1 MDTTARIL
9 IVEDHSFMLAML
21 QEYIDQEEDFEV
33 CGTFDSG
40 EAALASLA
48 ENVPDFVIAD
58 LSLPGISGLEL
69 ISSVKDRYPSLPC
82 AILSGH
88 SERHYADQAMTAG
101 AQGYL
106 LKGDP
111 DELPVAIRQMLQGQR
126 YISPALH
133 Y

>member
-21 QEYIDQEEDFEV
+21 QEYIEQEEDFEV

-88 SERHYADQAMTAG
+88 SERYYADQAMTAG

-111 DELPVAIRQMLQGQR
+111 DELPVAIRQMLQGQH

>member
-1 MDTTARIL
+1 
-9 IVEDHSFMLAML
+9 MLAML
-21 QEYIDQEEDFEV
+21 QEYIEQEEDFVV

-40 EAALASLA
+40 EAALKSLA

-69 ISSVKDRYPSLPC
+69 ISSVKERYPSLPC

-106 LKGDP
+106 LKGNP
-111 DELPVAIRQMLQGQR
+111 DELPVAIRHMLQGQR

>member
-21 QEYIDQEEDFEV
+21 QEYIEQEEDFEV
-33 CGTFDSG
+33 CGTFGSG
-40 EAALASLA
+40 EAALESLT

-69 ISSVKDRYPSLPC
+69 ISSVKERYPSLPC

-111 DELPVAIRQMLQGQR
+111 DELPVAIRHMLQGQR

>member
-1 MDTTARIL
+1 METPARIV

-21 QEYIDQEEDFEV
+21 QEYIQQEEDFEV
-33 CGTFDSG
+33 SGTFDSG
-40 EAALASLA
+40 EAALQSLA
-48 ENVPDFVIAD
+48 EEVPDFVIAD

-69 ISSVKDRYPSLPC
+69 ISSVKVRYPSLPC

-88 SERHYADQAMTAG
+88 SERHYADQAVTAG
-101 AQGYL
+101 AQGYI

-111 DELPVAIRQMLQGQR
+111 EELPAAIRQMLRGQR
-126 YISPALH
+126 YISPALR